1 MRQGQSAQLSP
12 GFWESG
18 ESQVQSTVHLF
29 IALSVT
35 VIFPRFEGFFFF
47 LMSVCLPLDCEGTG
61 RVPERQQKHGGP
73 GGTRQRLP

>member
-18 ESQVQSTVHLF
+18 QSQVQSTVHLF
-29 IALSVT
+29 IALSIT

-47 LMSVCLPLDCEGTG
+47 FDECLSPTRREGTG